1 MRLVTYNVQFGK
13 GRDGRFDLRR
23 IADAVRDADVIALQE
38 VGRHWLRSRHNRP
51 AARAGGAPARS
62 SLSGEREGITC
73 PATGASPD
81 QRIDYCFVSTPLL
94 PRLSACW
101 IDDGAAGSVW
111 TDLDL

>member
-1 MRLVTYNVQFGK
+1 MRLVTYNIQLGK
-13 GRDGRFDLRR
+13 GCDGRFDLRR

-38 VGRHWLRSRHNRP
+38 VGRHWLRS
-51 AARAGGAPARS
+51 
-62 SLSGEREGITC
+62 GITDQ
-73 PATGASPD
+73 PLELAVLLPD
-81 QRIDYCFVSTPLL
+81 HHCSTPLL